1 MFRECCHALC
11 VDNQLRAR
19 GRGHTW
25 AGVAEPGRGRALG
38 LRRGA
43 TLGRA
48 PGQARPHRGGVPPG
62 AGLLRGGGRDRARG
76 GRARGPGTGPGRGR
90 CIAGGGRAGG
100 RGRGQCG
107 GWIFPWST
115 QGQNFARGHAAV
127 APLKRPAMVQANRDS
142 GGRSIQ
148 R

>member
-1 MFRECCHALC
+1 MFRECCHTLC

-25 AGVAEPGRGRALG
+25 AGVAAPGMGRALG

-48 PGQARPHRGGVPPG
+48 PGQARPHRGGVPLG
-62 AGLLRGGGRDRARG
+62 AGLLRGGRDR
-76 GRARGPGTGPGRGR
+76 
-90 CIAGGGRAGG
+90 AGGGRAQGSGTRPG
-100 RGRGQCG
+100 RG
-107 GWIFPWST
+107 
-115 QGQNFARGHAAV
+115 AALPGEG
-127 APLKRPAMVQANRDS
+127 APGVGDAASVEDGYSHCPHTAKLCSGPRDS
-142 GGRSIQ
+142 CPFEASRYGPSEQ